1 MTTVKLPPRHSLM
14 VDNFHISK
22 IFFTALVLVF
32 VSYLAPAPFLA
43 LVAAFTIMLVDTT
56 TDYTAVGKDQCRQNL
71 VNVALKHCLSLIAP
85 SHVFSLFQ

>member
-1 MTTVKLPPRHSLM
+1 M

-56 TDYTAVGKDQCRQNL
+56 TDYTAVGKTKQCRQNL
-71 VNVALKHCLSLIAP
+71 VNCRMSIVTL
-85 SHVFSLFQ
+85 